1 MPTSAVL
8 KVAAFLFVL
17 GLVALLYWLTL
28 VPEED
33 PCASP
38 GSDIG
43 AAVLAEENG
52 DQEALVNRAIIVKG
66 NCKQREGGKSAD

>member
-28 VPEED
+28 VPEQD
-33 PCASP
+33 PCANP
-38 GSDIG
+38 EGDIG
-43 AAVLAEENG
+43 AAVLAEDG
-52 DQEALVNRAIIVKG
+52 DQDAMVNRAIIVKG
-66 NCKQREGGKSAD
+66 NCEKRDE